1 MEVDIIKSK
10 LIKVIG
16 VITLVGMVL
25 PTNLFGYATSD
36 LRYVEKVSSSVN
48 VPSLDLGKNKVE
60 SISDN
65 TVSQDIAEVLGMDT
79 NENNTYILVFG
90 EELAKY
96 NIVYKIPDDKSSIE
110 KFEELHE
117 ITQAE
122 LGNSDIIEIN
132 ESEESD
138 EDDDLHSEEQEY
150 TDENQDTTEQQEEFV
165 PVITNVDQSSALF
178 EINEPDEYYNSC
190 SVSLAPED
198 RELLEH
204 LVMGEAGAN
213 SVEAAALVA
222 QAIRDTMVYKGFNS
236 VSEVRQALK
245 YSGNINNEPTQEVKD
260 GVSFIFDQGGMA
272 VRHTIFYFYN
282 PAKCSSSFHESQKFI
297 IEFGGHRYFSN
308 N

>member
-1 MEVDIIKSK
+1 MDIIKSR

-16 VITLVGMVL
+16 VITLIGMVL
-25 PTNLFGYATSD
+25 PTNLFSYATSD
-36 LRYVEKVSSSVN
+36 LRYVEKVSSSVDI
-48 VPSLDLGKNKVE
+48 PSLELGKNKVE
-60 SISDN
+60 SVSDN

-79 NENNTYILVFG
+79 NEDNTYILVFG

-110 KFEELHE
+110 KFEDLHE

-138 EDDDLHSEEQEY
+138 EDDDFYNEEQEY
-150 TDENQDTTEQQEEFV
+150 TDETEQKEEFV
-165 PVITNVDQSSALF
+165 PVITSVDQSSALF
-178 EINEPDEYYNSC
+178 EIDESDEYYNSC
-190 SVSLAPED
+190 SITLAPED

-204 LVMGEAGAN
+204 LVMGEAGAE

-245 YSGNINNEPTQEVKD
+245 YSGNINNEPTQAVKD
-260 GVSFIFDQGGMA
+260 GVSLIFDQGGMA
-272 VRHTIFYFYN
+272 VKHTIFYFYN

>member
-1 MEVDIIKSK
+1 MEVDIIKSR

-16 VITLVGMVL
+16 VITLIGMVL
-25 PTNLFGYATSD
+25 PTNLFSYATSD
-36 LRYVEKVSSSVN
+36 LRYVEKVSSSVDIS
-48 VPSLDLGKNKVE
+48 SLELGKNKVE
-60 SISDN
+60 SVSDN

-79 NENNTYILVFG
+79 NEDNTYILVFG

-96 NIVYKIPDDKSSIE
+96 NIVYKIPDNKSSIE
-110 KFEELHE
+110 KFEDLHE

-138 EDDDLHSEEQEY
+138 EDDDFYNEEQEY
-150 TDENQDTTEQQEEFV
+150 TNETEQKEEFV
-165 PVITNVDQSSALF
+165 PVITSVDQSSALF
-178 EINEPDEYYNSC
+178 EIDEPDEYYNSC
-190 SVSLAPED
+190 SITLAPED

-204 LVMGEAGAN
+204 LVMGEAGAE

-245 YSGNINNEPTQEVKD
+245 YSGNINNEPTQDVKD
-260 GVSFIFDQGGMA
+260 GVSLIFDQGGMA
-272 VRHTIFYFYN
+272 VKHTIFYFYN

>member
-1 MEVDIIKSK
+1 MEVDIIKSR

-16 VITLVGMVL
+16 VITLIGMVL
-25 PTNLFGYATSD
+25 PTNLFSYATSD
-36 LRYVEKVSSSVN
+36 LRYVEKVSSSVDI
-48 VPSLDLGKNKVE
+48 PSLELGKNKVE
-60 SISDN
+60 SVSDN

-79 NENNTYILVFG
+79 NEDNTYILVFG

-110 KFEELHE
+110 KFEDLHE

-138 EDDDLHSEEQEY
+138 EDDDFYNEEQEY
-150 TDENQDTTEQQEEFV
+150 TDETEQKEEFV
-165 PVITNVDQSSALF
+165 PVITSVDQSSALF
-178 EINEPDEYYNSC
+178 EIDEPDEYYNSC
-190 SVSLAPED
+190 SVTLEPDD

-204 LVMGEAGAN
+204 LVMGEAGAE

-245 YSGNINNEPTQEVKD
+245 YSGNINNEPTQAVKD
-260 GVSFIFDQGGMA
+260 GVSLIFDQGGMA

>member
-1 MEVDIIKSK
+1 MEVDIIKSR

-16 VITLVGMVL
+16 VITLIGMVL
-25 PTNLFGYATSD
+25 PTNLFSYATSD
-36 LRYVEKVSSSVN
+36 LRYVEKVSSSVDI
-48 VPSLDLGKNKVE
+48 PSLELGKNKVE
-60 SISDN
+60 SVSDN

-79 NENNTYILVFG
+79 NEDNTYILVFG

-110 KFEELHE
+110 KFEDLHE

-138 EDDDLHSEEQEY
+138 EDDDFYNEEQEY
-150 TDENQDTTEQQEEFV
+150 TDETEQKEEFV
-165 PVITNVDQSSALF
+165 PVITSVDQSSALF
-178 EINEPDEYYNSC
+178 EIDESDEYYNSC
-190 SVSLAPED
+190 SITLAPED

-204 LVMGEAGAN
+204 LVMGEAGAE

-245 YSGNINNEPTQEVKD
+245 YSGNINNEPTQAVKD
-260 GVSFIFDQGGMA
+260 GVSLIFDQGGMA
-272 VRHTIFYFYN
+272 VKHTIFYFYN